1 MAPARNPE
9 NSALRPSVAQKL
21 NRRCNPVATRGP
33 ISQYDRAGSCLALSR
48 WLRSNVRNLLIP
60 VKAMISQLHYF
71 LPSSAPFFLGDTVD
85 DEIPD
90 LLVSKADNSESR
102 FFCQKEANLQWT
114 VWTASPTDL
123 PASADVNWS
132 DARPIAQVRPLPC
145 DADLFAWAGGRCA
158 PAAARARNAKGLGST
173 RLAGCRPGNFAPVFL
188 APSSAKGCHP
198 FRPE

>member
-21 NRRCNPVATRGP
+21 NRRCNPVATSGP

-48 WLRSNVRNLLIP
+48 WLRSNARNLLIP

-102 FFCQKEANLQWT
+102 FFSQKHANLQWT
-114 VWTASPTDL
+114 VWDRVTDR
-123 PASADVNWS
+123 PASLGGRELVGCTSYRANAAASVLTQIYAHGLEAGVHPQPPEPETPKGS
-132 DARPIAQVRPLPC
+132 EVSASR
-145 DADLFAWAGGRCA
+145 DADQEISRQ
-158 PAAARARNAKGLGST
+158 
-173 RLAGCRPGNFAPVFL
+173 
-188 APSSAKGCHP
+188 SS
-198 FRPE
+198 